1 MFLTFEG
8 PGLSINRLRGS
19 AHPKGAHSIQWRYFD
34 PVKDLQMVHI
44 SQELLRLNS
53 VENNTSQ
60 NIQVIDEEIELE
72 PVPSMNDSSVNV
84 PFDQKPNAN
93 LFEEPSSDS
102 KQDKKT
108 WTCKKSVKC
117 KKEFNDKKELQRH
130 ESTFKHFTC
139 QPCDKHFTA
148 RRQLQEHQKAEDC
161 AHLVCDKCGK
171 NFKNMGPSKIGIFQ
185 GSART
190 FS

>member
-1 MFLTFEG
+1 
-8 PGLSINRLRGS
+8 
-19 AHPKGAHSIQWRYFD
+19 
-34 PVKDLQMVHI
+34 MVHVG
-44 SQELLRLNS
+44 QELLRINNA
-53 VENNTSQ
+53 ENNVSQ

-72 PVPSMNDSSVNV
+72 PVPSMNETSVNLHY
-84 PFDQKPNAN
+84 DQKPNAN

-102 KQDKKT
+102 KQEKKT

-148 RRQLQEHQKAEDC
+148 RRQLQEHQKADDC

-185 GSART
+185 GKQNVHPIS
-190 FS
+190 FIH